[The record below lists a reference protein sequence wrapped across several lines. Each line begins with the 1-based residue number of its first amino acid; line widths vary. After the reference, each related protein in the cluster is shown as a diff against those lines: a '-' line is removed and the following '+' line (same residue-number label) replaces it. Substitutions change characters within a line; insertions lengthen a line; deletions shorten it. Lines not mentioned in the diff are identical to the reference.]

1 MPKGRRKVTINTPRI
16 GRPGW
21 RRALPFVLTLGVALA
36 IAGYAY
42 SSVGP
47 NAQLVP
53 QDRLYG
59 GGQTDAGACFVP
71 DIGFCRPLAS
81 NFAIDAHA
89 TGDGQAA
96 YGDITGGS
104 PGFRDAHSQITC
116 LRVHGQNAV
125 VGAVIVTS
133 SDPSVVGLLG
143 LTWYVDRG
151 TPAFGDRDL
160 TSPTYSGPPGADWPP
175 GFPNVCPSPDEGV
188 PAVGLFRS
196 FVPITHGD
204 IVVQDAQ

>member
-1 MPKGRRKVTINTPRI
+1 MRRRWKFVV
-16 GRPGW
+16 PGLLLG
-21 RRALPFVLTLGVALA
+21 ALV

-42 SSVGP
+42 SSGRP

-59 GGQTDAGACFVP
+59 GGSTDPGVCFVP
-71 DIGFCRPLAS
+71 DIGFCRPLAT
-81 NFAIDAHA
+81 NLGIDAHA

-96 YGDITGGS
+96 YGDISQGS
-104 PGFRDAHSQITC
+104 PGFRDSHYQVTC

-125 VGAVIVTS
+125 VGAVIVSS
-133 SDPSVVGLLG
+133 SDPSIVGWLG

-151 TPAFGDRDL
+151 TPALGDRDL
-160 TSPTYSGPPGADWPP
+160 MSPTYSGFLANGGWPP

-188 PAVGLFRS
+188 PALGFFRS
-196 FVPITHGD
+196 FAPITHGD
-204 IVVQDAQ
+204 IVVQDGNDQ